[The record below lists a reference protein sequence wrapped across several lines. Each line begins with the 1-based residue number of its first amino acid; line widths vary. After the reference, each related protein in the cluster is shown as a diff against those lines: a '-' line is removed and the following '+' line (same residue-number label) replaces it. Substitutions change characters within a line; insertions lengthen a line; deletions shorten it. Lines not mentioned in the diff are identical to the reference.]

1 MPTTWAWFMGR
12 NCRIC
17 GAVLARDN
25 AGECCSGCART
36 GSADVDAPPTLP
48 EGFWENARIR
58 EALGSWHFGKVIRA
72 YRHHPHHGSRPLPQ
86 ERVAAWLGIEQ
97 GQLSRIENGPQITDL
112 AKLTDWAQCLRVPA
126 HLLWFKLPG
135 QRDQP
140 LASTR
145 KPRGPHE
152 QDDGTEPVEL
162 DAAVAAAMQS
172 FRAADR
178 KVGGG
183 YLYATVVT
191 YLQTAIGPRLLHPV
205 ADDGRVLTAASA
217 LCEMAGWMAHDAG
230 RSPLADRH
238 FARAFD
244 FSQAGTDPL
253 LSAHVL
259 ASRSHL
265 AHHTDLPVDAVHFAR
280 RGHEVL
286 RGAPP
291 NPGLRARLLAMEARG
306 HAALNDARTCG
317 KYLAQA
323 ETVLDEPRS
332 DVSSPWISGFDE
344 GSLASE
350 AARCMKQ
357 LGRHASASR
366 HAEQVIALRS
376 ADSHTRSRAFGQLM
390 LATVLT
396 EWSRPD
402 EACAVAREA
411 LTATSSLSS
420 YLVIEQLQQLRQL
433 LRPYRANVVVKEFLA
448 ELTGELATRSTIHQ
462 WLGAG
467 PGRSALVGGELP

>member
-1 MPTTWAWFMGR
+1 MER
-12 NCRIC
+12 NCRTC
-17 GAVLARDN
+17 GTVLARDN
-25 AGECCSGCART
+25 TDDRCSRCARLRNVDT
-36 GSADVDAPPTLP
+36 GSPPALP
-48 EGFWENARIR
+48 DTFWENARMR
-58 EALGSWHFGKVIRA
+58 EALDSWHFGKVIRA

-86 ERVAAWLGIEQ
+86 ERVAAWLGMEQ
-97 GQLSRIENGPQITDL
+97 GQLSRIENGPPVTDL
-112 AKLTDWAQCLRVPA
+112 TKLTDWARLLRVPP

-135 QRDQP
+135 IRDGV
-140 LASTR
+140 LRSASKTPER
-145 KPRGPHE
+145 YEPA
-152 QDDGTEPVEL
+152 DNTEPLEL
-162 DAAVAAAMQS
+162 DASVAAAMQS

-191 YLQTAIGPRLLHPV
+191 YLQTAVGPRLLDP
-205 ADDGRVLTAASA
+205 ATDDGKALTAASA

-230 RSPLADRH
+230 RSHLADRH

-265 AHHTDLPVDAVHFAR
+265 AHHTNMPVDAVHFAR

-286 RGAPP
+286 RAAPP

-323 ETVLDEPRS
+323 ETVLDEPRPE
-332 DVSSPWISGFDE
+332 VSSPWISGFDE

-396 EWSRPD
+396 ESSRPD
-402 EACAVAREA
+402 EACAVARDA
-411 LTATSSLSS
+411 LEATSSLSS
-420 YLVIEQLQQLRQL
+420 YLVIEQLQELKKL
-433 LRPYRANVVVKEFLA
+433 LRPYRTNVAVNEFLA
-448 ELTGELATRSTIHQ
+448 ELTGELAARSTIHQ
-462 WLGAG
+462 WLGAR
-467 PGRSALVGGELP
+467 PDRASLLGGETP